1 MMRRSL
7 LALLVAATTPL
18 AAQDVT
24 AFLDYRDRLVVF
36 DKGTFSVVEGVRPA
50 AFQVGGNY
58 VSYLNA
64 IGDLKRHANGRT
76 TTLDR
81 STGAQITVTDHLLG
95 VKLAT
100 ALKLHDGRELRTV
113 CVNTGLYVVEDSL
126 AAWVDEA
133 QRTIHIWYNGRDEV
147 LADGLAIGAV
157 QDWKSGDNLLAW
169 VSTIERRFRIFHRGV
184 VYDAADVY
192 DAGID
197 FQAGADLVLYLDP
210 QGNGLKAFHKGNF
223 YDLEPIAPQRYA
235 VGKGIGAWLD
245 RTGALKVLED
255 GQIYTATDFAPTEF
269 HVRDS
274 LVVFRDQDM
283 LKVFQAGRVHEVER
297 YWPERWDASWG
308 MLAYTAVDGT
318 VRVWRK
324 GRGEVALRERTATGF
339 SLQRGLLTVTMP
351 LNAVRIWWKG
361 RVYTQ

>member
-1 MMRRSL
+1 MMRHTI
-7 LALLVAATTPL
+7 LALLTASAAPL

-36 DKGTFSVVEGVRPA
+36 DKGSFSVVEGVRPA

-58 VSYLNA
+58 VAYLNA

-81 STGAQITVTDHLLG
+81 STGAQISVTDHLLG

-100 ALKLHDGRELRTV
+100 ALKLHDGKELRTV
-113 CVNTGLYVVEDSL
+113 CINTGLYVVEDSL

-210 QGNGLKAFHKGNF
+210 QGNGLKAFHKGTF

-339 SLQRGLLTVTMP
+339 SLQRGILTVTMP